1 MLVAIQCIW
10 NNVEELSIHLD
21 LRVVMTDERGMMNDA
36 LNFEKQKVMYV
47 MTTIS
52 PGHIMQTQY
61 AP

>member
-1 MLVAIQCIW
+1 MA
-10 NNVEELSIHLD
+10 EELSVPLD
-21 LRVVMTDERGMMNDA
+21 LGVVMTDEKGMMNDA

-52 PGHIMQTQY
+52 PGHTMQTRY